1 MCVLCVVL
9 WGGVWGSNR
18 VDSEALKQCLVTRTI
33 VTPEGKIQKT
43 LRPEDAATGRD
54 TLAKTI
60 YARLFDW

>member
-1 MCVLCVVL
+1 M
-9 WGGVWGSNR
+9 
-18 VDSEALKQCLVTRTI
+18 DSEALKQCLVTRTI